1 MQLLHLINNEMPLR
15 NERKQR
21 GREKEDA
28 TLYQKKA
35 TPYQFNRPTSRELR
49 AEPRNIERKQRKRK
63 KKRM

>member
-1 MQLLHLINNEMPLR
+1 MPLR

-21 GREKEDA
+21 GREKRRERPRP
-28 TLYQKKA
+28 YQKKA

-63 KKRM
+63 SEREARE